1 MNFCPSR
8 FNTYLLLTAL
18 LAAGC
23 QSDQSKAEKQEAKK
37 LSALRINIETKDDN
51 LGMGADGTTTTIQF
65 PRIDP
70 VNITIQREPI
80 LSEAQVG
87 QASVMATPGGCAVLI
102 QFNSS
107 GALTLEQF
115 TASNPGAFISTFI
128 TS

>member
-65 PRIDP
+65 LKAPECRRNPPLFPAALVNRQLVFLGTRSMPPR
-70 VNITIQREPI
+70 VKSVFLENEPD
-80 LSEAQVG
+80 LARRLLLRG
-87 QASVMATPGGCAVLI
+87 
-102 QFNSS
+102 
-107 GALTLEQF
+107 
-115 TASNPGAFISTFI
+115 
-128 TS
+128 